1 MINKKNIFAVV
12 VNVFT
17 IVFFVTIA
25 HAETVTTDAAV
36 EIINA
41 PQITEVQSLDFGKV
55 LRPTA
60 GTNDIRV
67 TSAGVRSVQGGG
79 DANLAG
85 GTIQAARYTIDA
97 VVGRTF
103 DLEATLN
110 TGSDTL
116 SMSTFTGRYDSSAE
130 IGADPADNA
139 SFTVTNASADL
150 YIGADLD
157 NLTSATAVAVH
168 TLTFNVDINYQ

>member
-1 MINKKNIFAVV
+1 MIKKSFIYLIF
-12 VNVFT
+12 FSILFFTKT
-17 IVFFVTIA
+17 IVF
-25 HAETVTTDAAV
+25 AETVTTDAAV

-41 PQITEVQSLDFGKV
+41 PQITEVQSLDYGKI

-67 TSAGVRSVQGGG
+67 TSAGVRSVTGAG
-79 DANLAG
+79 DTNLAG
-85 GTIQAARYTIDA
+85 GTVQAARYTIDA

-116 SMSTFTGRYDSSAE
+116 SMSRFQGRYDSGAE
-130 IGADPADNA
+130 IGVDPADNA
-139 SFTVTNASADL
+139 SFTVANASSDL